1 MKNKFL
7 FITFIY
13 CLIVIRVNAQQC
25 ELTFAG
31 TVIDP
36 HESQGLSGAR
46 IYIEESNQQLFTD
59 SIGFFKFSNLCKGT
73 YHITIDHSSCESQKL
88 FIDLLRDT
96 FLLIELEHH
105 GHFLQSI
112 TIEGSRVGSE
122 GASQN
127 TIRYNEIEKHSGEPL
142 AVLLEQI
149 TGVSSYKNGS
159 GIAKPI
165 INGMSGNRISILN
178 NGIVQAGQQWGSDH
192 APEIDPFSVEQ
203 IKVIKGVDVIAYGG
217 NSLGGVVLMEPASI
231 PKDPHLHGIQL
242 ISFQTN
248 GNLLA
253 YASKLEVSKKK
264 FDCRWTLGGKYGGDR
279 STPDYYLTNTG
290 LKELSSSIFFI
301 RDRIKNSTRIYASI
315 FNTEL
320 GILRGSHIGNVT
332 DLQQAITKEI
342 PLFTQEQFS
351 YQIESPKQKVGHYL
365 IKFSHQRQ
373 TKVHLYEMIAAAQI
387 NHRREFDVRRNGR
400 SSTPALNLLMQSY
413 NVDFKD
419 RFELRNHHFNYGV
432 QSKLNVNTNQSGT
445 GILPL
450 IPNYN
455 LYNLAAYL
463 QWKRVRSSVTYEG
476 GLRYDMNS
484 FNVTYQSKETPQV
497 FQKGKHNFQ
506 NFNLAGGIKYKVFEP
521 WVLRL
526 NIGLAQRS
534 PEVNELYSSGL
545 HQAVAGIEEGNIN
558 LMPEHSYKAMATS
571 SVSISHRLI
580 FETNIYCQKINRYIY
595 LEPQKEFRLTI
606 RGAFPL
612 FIYKQTDALIYG
624 LDVLAKVEL
633 NDQLNWVNRF
643 SYIKS
648 KDLINQVGIP
658 YIPSHQLTTSINY
671 GIDKILLTRNLNI
684 EIGGKYVFRRSDL
697 LESQDFLASPDAYF
711 LMNARIAFDFKVRH
725 EFFNISAQADNILN
739 NKYRDYLNRLR
750 YFANEEGINVKLA
763 LKWSF

>member
-1 MKNKFL
+1 MKNTYL

-13 CLIVIRVNAQQC
+13 CLIVMRVNAQQC
-25 ELTFAG
+25 EIKLAG

-36 HESQGLSGAR
+36 HESQGLAGAR
-46 IYIEESNQQLFTD
+46 IYIEESNQQIFAD
-59 SIGFFKFSNLCKGT
+59 SVGFFKFSNLCIGT
-73 YHITIDHSSCESQKL
+73 YHMTIDHAACESQKL
-88 FIDLLRDT
+88 FVDLLRDT
-96 FLLIELEHH
+96 FIFVELEHH

-142 AVLLEQI
+142 AVLLEQV
-149 TGVSSYKNGS
+149 TGVNSYKNGS

-165 INGMSGNRISILN
+165 INGLSGNRISILN
-178 NGIVQAGQQWGSDH
+178 NGVVQAGQQWGSDH

-231 PKDPHLHGIQL
+231 PKDPHLHGIEL
-242 ISFQTN
+242 ASFQTN
-248 GNLLA
+248 GHLLA

-264 FDCRWTLGGKYGGDR
+264 FDCRWTFGGKYGGDR

-301 RDRIKNSTRIYASI
+301 RDRIKRSTRIYASM

-342 PLFTQEQFS
+342 PLFTQDQFS

-365 IKFSHQRQ
+365 IKLSHQRE
-373 TKVHLYEMIAAAQI
+373 TKRHLYEMIVAAQI

-400 SSTPALNLLMQSY
+400 SATPALNLVMQSY
-413 NVDFKD
+413 NIDFKD
-419 RFELRNHHFNYGV
+419 RIEYGKHHFIYGI
-432 QSKLNVNTNQSGT
+432 QTKLNVNNNQSGT

-463 QWKRVRSSVTYEG
+463 QWKQVQPRVTYEG

-484 FNVTYQSKETPQV
+484 FNVSYQSKDIPQV
-497 FQKGKHNFQ
+497 FQKRKHNFQ
-506 NFNLAGGIKYKVFEP
+506 NFNLAGGIKYKIIEP

-526 NIGLAQRS
+526 NMGIAQRS

-558 LMPEHSYKAMATS
+558 LKPEQSYKAMATS
-571 SVSISHRLI
+571 SVSLSHRLI
-580 FETNIYCQKINRYIY
+580 FETSIYYQRINQYIF

-612 FIYKQTDALIYG
+612 FIYKQTDAVIYG
-624 LDVLAKVEL
+624 LDVLAKVEISERW
-633 NDQLNWVNRF
+633 NWVNRF

-648 KDLINQVGIP
+648 EDLINQVGIP
-658 YIPSHQLTTSINY
+658 YIPPHQLTTAINY
-671 GIDKILLTRNLNI
+671 GMDRISIARNMNI

-697 LESQDFLASPDAYF
+697 LESQDFLASPSAYF
-711 LMNARIAFDFKVRH
+711 LLNARLALDFKVRR
-725 EFFNISAQADNILN
+725 ELFNVSIQADNILN
-739 NKYRDYLNRLR
+739 SNYRDYLNRLR
-750 YFANEEGINVKLA
+750 YFANEEGINIKFG